1 MSGRL
6 VGRRLLVTGA
16 GGGIGKACVER
27 FRAEGASVALLDRDR
42 VGIDRAIS
50 ELGANGLVAVQADVA
65 VAAEVEAAV
74 GASARALGGLDGL
87 VCCAGIDMEKPLAEL
102 GDEDWNRTIAVNLTG
117 AMLVSRA
124 ALPPLRKNG
133 GTIVVVASAAGLRPL
148 PGRSAYCAA
157 KAGAIMFAKTLAIEL
172 ADDRIRVNAVCPGA
186 VETPL
191 FRSSWETKSDPR
203 AALAEIKARY
213 ALRRI
218 AEPREIADAVLWLT
232 SDESSYVTGTALA
245 VDGGRSFH

>member
-16 GGGIGKACVER
+16 GRGIGRACVER
-27 FRAEGASVALLDRDR
+27 FRMEGASVALVDRDR
-42 VGIDRAIS
+42 VAIDRAIS
-50 ELGANGLVAVQADVA
+50 DLGPSGLVAAPADVA
-65 VAAEVEAAV
+65 VAAQVEAAV
-74 GASARALGGLDGL
+74 GDAAWALGGLDGV

-102 GDEDWNRTIAVNLTG
+102 GDEDWDRAIAINLTG
-117 AMLVSRA
+117 PMLVSRA
-124 ALPPLRKNG
+124 ALSPLRKNG

-172 ADDRIRVNAVCPGA
+172 AADRIRVNAVCPGA
-186 VETPL
+186 VDTPL
-191 FRSSWETKSDPR
+191 FRSSWETKSNPLDGF
-203 AALAEIKARY
+203 AEIEARY
-213 ALRRI
+213 ALQRI

-232 SDESSYVTGTALA
+232 SDESSYVTGTAIA